1 MYRMDNISFSCKI
14 AKKVSI
20 NNFIKS
26 VYLNSCQFLMLLT
39 SFYITY
45 QAMFFI
51 KELVKI
57 SELVKKKELV

>member
-1 MYRMDNISFSCKI
+1 
-14 AKKVSI
+14 
-20 NNFIKS
+20 
-26 VYLNSCQFLMLLT
+26 MLLT

-57 SELVKKKELV
+57 SELVKKKELVQHIPNSFNLTISIYS